1 MGRVGPFERDHS
13 STAEEGWEDPR
24 VCWHILPGFD
34 SQRAA
39 SFDVGQQD
47 AHGLLVDGDGA
58 LGVGLGV
65 LDMQAA
71 ELAGWLTDGLVD
83 PNGAADRVEIGSAKR
98 KRFAESGASIGKA
111 GKQGTQVRLG
121 VVDRGCERGADLFG
135 AGGSLHHMLVGVPF
149 HEGHGVL
156 PHGKPASLHAE
167 PERAAQNRVDIA
179 QRAPRCGWV
188 LLDEDARPPLPL
200 PAAQDRHAAASRGT
214 GDSGGAAAALGDR
227 LRLGAAAL
235 AGADDDQVMDSLLG
249 PCSRPR

>member
-1 MGRVGPFERDHS
+1 MPRPAKKSLTTCLILVGRVGPFERDHS

-98 KRFAESGASIGKA
+98 KRFAESGASIG
-111 GKQGTQVRLG
+111 
-121 VVDRGCERGADLFG
+121 
-135 AGGSLHHMLVGVPF
+135 
-149 HEGHGVL
+149 
-156 PHGKPASLHAE
+156 
-167 PERAAQNRVDIA
+167 
-179 QRAPRCGWV
+179 
-188 LLDEDARPPLPL
+188 
-200 PAAQDRHAAASRGT
+200 
-214 GDSGGAAAALGDR
+214 AAAALGDR